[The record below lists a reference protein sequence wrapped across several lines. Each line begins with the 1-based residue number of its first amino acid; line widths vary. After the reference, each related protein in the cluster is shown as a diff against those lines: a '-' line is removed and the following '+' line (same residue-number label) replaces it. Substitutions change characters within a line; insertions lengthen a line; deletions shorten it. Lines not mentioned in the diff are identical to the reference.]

1 MTLRADTLPDDT
13 TRQKRTLIGRSS
25 LAHRTVLALLGVLA
39 LGACSKD
46 ASKPA
51 EDAQPVVYCSAD
63 EQFAADVF
71 AEFEKR
77 TGIKARVLFD
87 TEAGKTTNLVRKIE
101 AEQDNPRADVFW
113 SSEVFNTVQLTKKG
127 LLEAYR
133 PTTAEDIPK
142 QYRCPRDFWVGFGA
156 RGRVLAFN
164 TQKVK
169 KEQLTKSWID
179 LADKKWASRL
189 AIANPQ
195 FGTTRGH
202 VASMFVLWGDD
213 KAVDFLKK
221 LKAANVTIA
230 DGNAS
235 AVRMVGRGE
244 VDLCMTDTDDVW
256 VAQKNGMPVDLIY
269 PAMVE
274 GQGTLWIPNSV
285 CIIKDCRHLEAAKK
299 VVDFLASA
307 DVERMLAKSDSRNVP
322 VRPKLR
328 EELGMAPPEG
338 LDVFLPKIG
347 HAMPEA
353 IAKAQEILLR

>member
-1 MTLRADTLPDDT
+1 MTRRAPTRVTLSPQPVQRFIGP
-13 TRQKRTLIGRSS
+13 TRRAWLPVVPVIGLI
-25 LAHRTVLALLGVLA
+25 L
-39 LGACSKD
+39 LGACSKET
-46 ASKPA
+46 AGPT
-51 EDAQPVVYCSAD
+51 EGPQPVVYCSAD
-63 EQFAADVF
+63 EQFAAHVF

-101 AEQDNPRADVFW
+101 AEKDNPRADVFW

-133 PTTAEDIPK
+133 PPTAEDIPK
-142 QYRCPRDFWVGFGA
+142 PYRCPRDFWVGFGA

-164 TQKVK
+164 TDQLK
-169 KEQLTKSWID
+169 KDQLPKSWIELTD
-179 LADKKWASRL
+179 TKWASRL

-202 VASMFVLWGDD
+202 VASMFVQWGQD

-221 LKAANVTIA
+221 LRAADVTIA

-256 VAQKNGMPVDLIY
+256 VAQKRGMPVDLIY
-269 PAMVE
+269 PSMAE

-285 CIIKDCRHLEAAKK
+285 CIIKGCRHPEAAKK
-299 VVDFLASA
+299 VVDYLASA
-307 DVERMLAKSDSRNVP
+307 DVEFMLADSDSRNVP
-322 VRPKLR
+322 VRPVLR
-328 EELGMAPPEG
+328 EKLGMTPPPK
-338 LDVFLPKIG
+338 VIVPLPKIG

-353 IAKAQEILLR
+353 IAQAQEILLR